1 MCVACESRVRSLTSH
16 ARPPQQ
22 PQGHP
27 CRSRARTG
35 APHGVSGGA
44 SQGPAARQTRLDVTR
59 PHPRSGRA
67 VLDVTCAHN
76 ADAGEGKQ
84 GVEINFYARECTKST
99 QKTGMFMVGDAMN
112 AAGNRGRIAR
122 KQGREASPSTSVC
135 GRQPKERLFAR
146 RRWTTCDGRTM
157 PQVSRGARACA

>member
-1 MCVACESRVRSLTSH
+1 MCVACGSRDWADTSPTS
-16 ARPPQQ
+16 PPRQ
-22 PQGHP
+22 PHSSP
-27 CRSRARTG
+27 SPSRARTG
-35 APHGVSGGA
+35 APGGISGGA

-59 PHPRSGRA
+59 PHPRSGRT

-84 GVEINFYARECTKST
+84 GVEINFYARMHEQQTPGG
-99 QKTGMFMVGDAMN
+99 QIGAGDAVN
-112 AAGNRGRIAR
+112 VIVIWGEIASQ
-122 KQGREASPSTSVC
+122 QGSEASPSTSLC
-135 GRQPKERLFAR
+135 GRQPEERLFVR

>member
-1 MCVACESRVRSLTSH
+1 MGRETGRTQA
-16 ARPPQQ
+16 PQALHGS
-22 PQGHP
+22 PHGSP
-27 CRSRARTG
+27 SRSRARTG

-59 PHPRSGRA
+59 PHPRSGRT

-84 GVEINFYARECTKST
+84 GVETSFYARMHEQQTPGG
-99 QKTGMFMVGDAMN
+99 QIGAGDAVNVMVIW
-112 AAGNRGRIAR
+112 GEIASQ
-122 KQGREASPSTSVC
+122 QGSEASPSTSLC
-135 GRQPKERLFAR
+135 GRQPEERLFVR

-157 PQVSRGARACA
+157 PQVSRGARACV

>member
-1 MCVACESRVRSLTSH
+1 MCVACGSRDWADTSPTS
-16 ARPPQQ
+16 PPRQ
-22 PQGHP
+22 PHSSP
-27 CRSRARTG
+27 SPSRARTG
-35 APHGVSGGA
+35 APGGISGGA

-59 PHPRSGRA
+59 PHPRSGRT

-84 GVEINFYARECTKST
+84 GVETSFYARMHEQQTPGG
-99 QKTGMFMVGDAMN
+99 QIGAGDAVNVMVIW
-112 AAGNRGRIAR
+112 GEIASQ
-122 KQGREASPSTSVC
+122 QGSEASPSTSLC
-135 GRQPKERLFAR
+135 GRQPEERLFVR